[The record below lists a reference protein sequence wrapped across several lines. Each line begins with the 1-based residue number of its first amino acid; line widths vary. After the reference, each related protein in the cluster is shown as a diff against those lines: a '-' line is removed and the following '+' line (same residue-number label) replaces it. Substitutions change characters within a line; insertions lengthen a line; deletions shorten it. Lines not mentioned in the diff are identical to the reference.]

1 MKSINSYGLSF
12 FFVLIGIVLLS
23 FYGLLYGDIDT
34 DFQDLYLALVEYSD
48 EDVNQVIIREIRLPR
63 ILMAIISGSALSI
76 AGMLMQTLFQNPL
89 AGPYVLGINS
99 GSSLMVALGLLSG
112 IGIFNSELGLIG
124 SALVG
129 AFIFGL
135 FILFTASF
143 LRNQI
148 GLLLFGVM
156 LGSFVSSIITIL
168 EVGSH
173 AESLKAFSLWS
184 MGSLNGV
191 HQQLPIICIVFIFTC
206 FLTIFIVKPL
216 NILVLGEEEVRLMGY
231 DVKKLRILVVFV
243 TAVFTG
249 LITAFCG
256 PIAFVGLA
264 VPNLTRMLFKTQDHM
279 LLFVA
284 NLLFGAFFLLGCDVV
299 TILFSDTLIIPIN
312 ALTSLIGAPFVIYI
326 LISKLRIN
334 LKDITIGFDKKL
346 FSIESIS
353 LDKGQVN
360 SYWEK
365 WDRKVCLFTDI
376 SRFEFDSQRGDF
388 FK

>member
-12 FFVLIGIVLLS
+12 FFALIGIVLLS

-34 DFQDLYLALVEYSD
+34 DFQDLYLALAEYSD
-48 EDVNQVIIREIRLPR
+48 DDVNQVISREIRLPR
-63 ILMAIISGSALSI
+63 ILMAIISGAALSI

-191 HQQLPIICIVFIFTC
+191 SIQQLPIICIVFIFTC
-206 FLTIFIVKPL
+206 FLTIFIIKPL

-326 LISKLRIN
+326 LISKLR
-334 LKDITIGFDKKL
+334 
-346 FSIESIS
+346 
-353 LDKGQVN
+353 
-360 SYWEK
+360 
-365 WDRKVCLFTDI
+365 
-376 SRFEFDSQRGDF
+376 
-388 FK
+388 

>member
-34 DFQDLYLALVEYSD
+34 DFQDLYLALTEYSD

-63 ILMAIISGSALSI
+63 ILMAIISGAALSI

-191 HQQLPIICIVFIFTC
+191 SIQQLPIICIVFIFTC
-206 FLTIFIVKPL
+206 LLTIFIVKPL

-249 LITAFCG
+249 LITAYCG

-326 LISKLRIN
+326 LISKLR
-334 LKDITIGFDKKL
+334 
-346 FSIESIS
+346 
-353 LDKGQVN
+353 
-360 SYWEK
+360 
-365 WDRKVCLFTDI
+365 
-376 SRFEFDSQRGDF
+376 
-388 FK
+388 

>member
-34 DFQDLYLALVEYSD
+34 DFQDLYLALAEYSD
-48 EDVNQVIIREIRLPR
+48 KDMNQVIIREIRLPR

-191 HQQLPIICIVFIFTC
+191 SIQQLPIICIVFIFTC

-326 LISKLRIN
+326 LISKLR
-334 LKDITIGFDKKL
+334 
-346 FSIESIS
+346 
-353 LDKGQVN
+353 
-360 SYWEK
+360 
-365 WDRKVCLFTDI
+365 
-376 SRFEFDSQRGDF
+376 
-388 FK
+388 

>member
-63 ILMAIISGSALSI
+63 ILMAIISGAALSI

-191 HQQLPIICIVFIFTC
+191 SIQQLPIICIVFIFTC

-326 LISKLRIN
+326 LISKLR
-334 LKDITIGFDKKL
+334 
-346 FSIESIS
+346 
-353 LDKGQVN
+353 
-360 SYWEK
+360 
-365 WDRKVCLFTDI
+365 
-376 SRFEFDSQRGDF
+376 
-388 FK
+388 

>member
-34 DFQDLYLALVEYSD
+34 DFQDLYLALTEYSD

-63 ILMAIISGSALSI
+63 ILMAIISGAALSI

-191 HQQLPIICIVFIFTC
+191 SIQQLPIICIVFIFTC

-231 DVKKLRILVVFV
+231 DVKKLRILIVFV

-326 LISKLRIN
+326 LISKLR
-334 LKDITIGFDKKL
+334 
-346 FSIESIS
+346 
-353 LDKGQVN
+353 
-360 SYWEK
+360 
-365 WDRKVCLFTDI
+365 
-376 SRFEFDSQRGDF
+376 
-388 FK
+388 

>member
-12 FFVLIGIVLLS
+12 FFVLIGIILLS

-34 DFQDLYLALVEYSD
+34 DFRDLYLALTEYSD

-63 ILMAIISGSALSI
+63 ILMAIISGAALSI

-135 FILFTASF
+135 FILFTASL

-156 LGSFVSSIITIL
+156 FGSFVSSIITIL

-173 AESLKAFSLWS
+173 AESLKAFALWS

-191 HQQLPIICIVFIFTC
+191 SIEQLPIIGIVFIFTC

-231 DVKKLRILVVFV
+231 DVKKLRILVVFI

-264 VPNLTRMLFKTQDHM
+264 VPNLTRMLFKTQNHM
-279 LLFVA
+279 LLFAA

-326 LISKLRIN
+326 LISKLR
-334 LKDITIGFDKKL
+334 
-346 FSIESIS
+346 
-353 LDKGQVN
+353 
-360 SYWEK
+360 
-365 WDRKVCLFTDI
+365 
-376 SRFEFDSQRGDF
+376 
-388 FK
+388 

>member
-1 MKSINSYGLSF
+1 MVCFMEISI
-12 FFVLIGIVLLS
+12 LIFRIYTSPLWN
-23 FYGLLYGDIDT
+23 IQT
-34 DFQDLYLALVEYSD
+34 KM
-48 EDVNQVIIREIRLPR
+48 NQVIIREIRLPR

-191 HQQLPIICIVFIFTC
+191 SIQQLPIICIVFIFTC

-231 DVKKLRILVVFV
+231 DVKI
-243 TAVFTG
+243 ANTG
-249 LITAFCG
+249 RFCYCC
-256 PIAFVGLA
+256 FYRFDYGL
-264 VPNLTRMLFKTQDHM
+264 LW
-279 LLFVA
+279 
-284 NLLFGAFFLLGCDVV
+284 
-299 TILFSDTLIIPIN
+299 SDSFCR
-312 ALTSLIGAPFVIYI
+312 ACCS
-326 LISKLRIN
+326 
-334 LKDITIGFDKKL
+334 
-346 FSIESIS
+346 
-353 LDKGQVN
+353 
-360 SYWEK
+360 
-365 WDRKVCLFTDI
+365 
-376 SRFEFDSQRGDF
+376 
-388 FK
+388 

>member
-34 DFQDLYLALVEYSD
+34 DFQDLYLALTEYSD

-63 ILMAIISGSALSI
+63 ILMAIISGAALSI

-191 HQQLPIICIVFIFTC
+191 SIQQLPIICIVFIFTC

-231 DVKKLRILVVFV
+231 DVKKMRILVVFV

-326 LISKLRIN
+326 LISKLR
-334 LKDITIGFDKKL
+334 
-346 FSIESIS
+346 
-353 LDKGQVN
+353 
-360 SYWEK
+360 
-365 WDRKVCLFTDI
+365 
-376 SRFEFDSQRGDF
+376 
-388 FK
+388 

>member
-12 FFVLIGIVLLS
+12 FFVLMGIVLLS

-34 DFQDLYLALVEYSD
+34 DFQDLYLALTEYSD

-63 ILMAIISGSALSI
+63 ILMAIISGAALSI

-191 HQQLPIICIVFIFTC
+191 SIQQLPIICIVFIFTC

-326 LISKLRIN
+326 LISKLR
-334 LKDITIGFDKKL
+334 
-346 FSIESIS
+346 
-353 LDKGQVN
+353 
-360 SYWEK
+360 
-365 WDRKVCLFTDI
+365 
-376 SRFEFDSQRGDF
+376 
-388 FK
+388 

>member
-12 FFVLIGIVLLS
+12 FFVLIGIFLLS

-34 DFQDLYLALVEYSD
+34 DFQDLYLALTEYSD

-63 ILMAIISGSALSI
+63 ILMAIISGAALSI

-191 HQQLPIICIVFIFTC
+191 SIQQLPIICIVFIFTC

-326 LISKLRIN
+326 LISKLR
-334 LKDITIGFDKKL
+334 
-346 FSIESIS
+346 
-353 LDKGQVN
+353 
-360 SYWEK
+360 
-365 WDRKVCLFTDI
+365 
-376 SRFEFDSQRGDF
+376 
-388 FK
+388 

>member
-34 DFQDLYLALVEYSD
+34 DFQDLYLALTEYSD

-63 ILMAIISGSALSI
+63 ILMAIISGAALSI

-112 IGIFNSELGLIG
+112 IGVFNSELGLIG

-191 HQQLPIICIVFIFTC
+191 SIQQLPIICIVFIFTC
-206 FLTIFIVKPL
+206 LLTIFIVKPL

-326 LISKLRIN
+326 LISKLR
-334 LKDITIGFDKKL
+334 
-346 FSIESIS
+346 
-353 LDKGQVN
+353 
-360 SYWEK
+360 
-365 WDRKVCLFTDI
+365 
-376 SRFEFDSQRGDF
+376 
-388 FK
+388 